1 MYSIDPDPAQHLIMT
16 DTGCNV
22 DDLDDLD
29 DLDRGLSEACSGCVH
44 IALGVTH
51 SVGTWLDG
59 FA

>member
-1 MYSIDPDPAQHLIMT
+1 MT